1 MTGLADIA
9 SIVTSGATCVA
20 LVFAGLELRQSRARD
35 RRNRQAEIEGVAVS
49 WSPPEVPR
57 GPQDPEGRSRWILEF
72 TAYNPGQLPVSDVR
86 VEVHFALDVERV
98 HYDGH
103 ADPPTRTMVLETPVL
118 AGGKER
124 TWRRTLRMNYAAS
137 HAALRETTAV
147 VSFVDLEDPR
157 TRHQNIWPKHQ
168 PQTDDQGQ

>member
-1 MTGLADIA
+1 
-9 SIVTSGATCVA
+9 
-20 LVFAGLELRQSRARD
+20 
-35 RRNRQAEIEGVAVS
+35 
-49 WSPPEVPR
+49 
-57 GPQDPEGRSRWILEF
+57 LEF

-86 VEVHFALDVERV
+86 VAVQFALDVERV

-103 ADPPTRTMVLETPVL
+103 VDHPTRTIVLETPVL

-147 VSFVDLEDPR
+147 VSFVDLENPR
-157 TRHQNIWPKHQ
+157 TRHRNTWPKHQ
-168 PQTDDQGQ
+168 PQNDDQGL

>member
-9 SIVTSGATCVA
+9 SIVTSGATCAA

-35 RRNRQAEIEGVAVS
+35 RRNRQVEIEGVAVS

-57 GPQDPEGRSRWILEF
+57 GPQDPEGRSRWVLEF

-86 VEVHFALDVERV
+86 VAVHFALDVERV

-103 ADPPTRTMVLETPVL
+103 ADPPTTTMVLETPVL

-157 TRHQNIWPKHQ
+157 TRHQNIWPKHR

>member
-1 MTGLADIA
+1 
-9 SIVTSGATCVA
+9 V
-20 LVFAGLELRQSRARD
+20 
-35 RRNRQAEIEGVAVS
+35 EIEGVAVS

-57 GPQDPEGRSRWILEF
+57 GPQDSEGGSRWVLEF

-86 VEVHFALDVERV
+86 VAVQFALDVERV

-103 ADPPTRTMVLETPVL
+103 LDPQTRTMPPVL

-147 VSFVDLEDPR
+147 VSFADLEDPR
-157 TRHQNIWPKHQ
+157 TP
-168 PQTDDQGQ
+168 PQHLAQTPATT

>member
-1 MTGLADIA
+1 L
-9 SIVTSGATCVA
+9 SG
-20 LVFAGLELRQSRARD
+20 G
-35 RRNRQAEIEGVAVS
+35 
-49 WSPPEVPR
+49 
-57 GPQDPEGRSRWILEF
+57 F

-103 ADPPTRTMVLETPVL
+103 VDPPTRTMVLETPVL

-124 TWRRTLRMNYAAS
+124 TWRRTLRMNYAVS

-147 VSFVDLEDPR
+147 VSFADLEDPR